1 MEKRRGNEV
10 TGNLDEIKED
20 EEEKKKMKELE
31 AGEEDFQDERDSSAG
46 KM

>member
-20 EEEKKKMKELE
+20 EEEKKMKELE
-31 AGEEDFQDERDSSAG
+31 AGGEDFQDERDSSAG